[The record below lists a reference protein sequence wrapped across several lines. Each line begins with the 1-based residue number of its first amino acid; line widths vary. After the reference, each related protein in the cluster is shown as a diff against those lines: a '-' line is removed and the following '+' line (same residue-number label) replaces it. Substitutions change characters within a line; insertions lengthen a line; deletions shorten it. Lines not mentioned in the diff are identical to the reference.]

1 MKSQESALGKESDAV
16 SQDRLATRQAELAN
30 LEQQSAEL
38 TQKWQAEKDKIHAE
52 AKIKEQLDAARSAL
66 DQAQRAGDLAR
77 AGELSYG
84 TIPGLEKQLEEAQA
98 IAGNAMLREEVTA
111 ADIAAVV
118 SQWTGIP
125 VDRMLEGERERTE
138 EHTSE

>member
-38 TQKWQAEKDKIHAE
+38 TQKGQAEQDKIHAE

-66 DQAQRAGDLAR
+66 DQAQRAGDLAS
-77 AGELSYG
+77 AGEPPSG
-84 TIPGLEKQLEEAQA
+84 TIPRLQQPRSEAQA
-98 IAGNAMLREEVTA
+98 SPGSHHLPGDVTTA
-111 ADIAAVV
+111 AQIGTAP
-118 SQWTGIP
+118 G
-125 VDRMLEGERERTE
+125 RTIGP
-138 EHTSE
+138 TPGTPPA